1 MSNGHNNLF
10 PELSPRAEIFEKVQH
25 LEKDRLDNTIF
36 GYPTNFI
43 NLISSLTFLKL
54 KGTLFEKGPD
64 GSKEISS
71 LGPNHLSSLY
81 GLNFPVVYVIE
92 SCAWEKRVLMG
103 TSTEGTGAL
112 KSILTGLAGSTL
124 VEDETNLISLFTQ
137 WSCGTITG
145 IPAQPKVRK
154 RTEKARKISSSSM
167 DSLLTV
173 LNNAHWVYAVV
184 SFPLGRSQVNN
195 WIEQCAMEIQNTTE
209 TYLLRDIQKA
219 NRMAA
224 HYVKLLE
231 STISRLKKG
240 YSEGMWQ
247 NGVYFFSE
255 TRVVEGLSLLVPA
268 FSGERALPEP
278 IRGHLCSSNAH
289 AVPFENLLNSQELSA
304 FIRFPEREYQGFRLK
319 EWVDFDLDFQESA
332 RNAISVGNILAYDVS
347 SDQKVNVPLNDL
359 TRHGLVAG
367 ATGSG
372 KTNTLFHILT
382 QIWEEYKIPFM
393 VIEPTKAEYRNL
405 SSIIKETLIFTLGEE
420 VPGRSSP
427 FRLNP
432 FQFPKGV
439 SLQTHIDYLKAVFNA
454 SFVMYA
460 PMPYILEECLYEVYR
475 DKGWIIVTSQNE
487 RGIERGAFPTLTDLY
502 FKIDEIVDR
511 IGYEDRITMD
521 IKSALKTRIN
531 NLRVGGKGLML
542 DTKESVAFKD
552 IMDRPTIL
560 ELKYMG
566 NDDEKT
572 FVMGLILTALYEFY
586 ESEDLGVQNDHKLHH
601 ITLIEEAHRLL
612 KNVPTEKVSEDS
624 ANMKGKAVETFC
636 NLLAEVRAYGEGIL
650 VSEQIPTKLAPDIM
664 KNTNL
669 KILHRMVSKEERDVM
684 GHTMNL
690 DDRQMRYVSTLTQ
703 GEAVFFREGL
713 DRPLLI
719 RVPLATVSTSR
730 RTTEMLAISQN
741 MTEGFFQRRLPL
753 LYRFPYCNNCQ
764 LKLKQDCEKIVKE
777 IEGGEGDTGFEKEA
791 VREFLP
797 LLLGADNML
806 RKGVRDDPDRGYC
819 FEAHLIST
827 YVEKRGD
834 FYGWSFGEINRI
846 IKEIGGLRNVEERL
860 EILRDRCIE
869 KSSDAEP
876 PFTLCRAL
884 CSNVCLYGYEVSVIG
899 EDPVMHNRFV
909 EIMDTEDTDHR
920 LINNLEIILSKEISG
935 WLQHRLDGD
944 LLRGLFDCYVIQ
956 KMDELGIRHDLQEN
970 IMGRR

>member
-25 LEKDRLDNTIF
+25 LEKDRLDDTIF

-64 GSKEISS
+64 GSKEIAS

-92 SCAWEKRVLMG
+92 SCAWEKRVLLG
-103 TSTEGTGAL
+103 TSADGIGAL
-112 KSILTGLAGSTL
+112 KSVLTGLAGSTL
-124 VEDETNLISLFTQ
+124 VEEQTSLISSFSK

-173 LNNAHWVYAVV
+173 LNNAHWVYATV

-240 YSEGMWQ
+240 RSEGMWQ

-255 TRVVEGLSLLVPA
+255 DRVVEGLSLLVPA
-268 FSGERALPEP
+268 FSGERSLPEP
-278 IRGHLCSSNAH
+278 IRGHLCSSSAH

-332 RNAISVGNILAYDVS
+332 KNAISVGNILAYDVS

-405 SSIIKETLIFTLGEE
+405 GSIIRETLIFTLGEE

-432 FQFPKGV
+432 FQFPEGV

-475 DKGWIIVTSQNE
+475 DKGWVIVTSQNE
-487 RGIERGAFPTLTDLY
+487 RGMERGAFPTLTDLY
-502 FKIDEIVDR
+502 FKIDEVVDR

-531 NLRVGGKGLML
+531 NLRVGSKGLML
-542 DTKESVAFKD
+542 DTKESVGFKD

-572 FVMGLILTALYEFY
+572 FVMGLLLTALYEFY
-586 ESEDLGVQNDHKLHH
+586 ESEDRDVENDQDLHH

-669 KILHRMVSKEERDVM
+669 KVLHRMVSKEEREVM

-719 RVPLATVSTSR
+719 RVPLAAVSTSG
-730 RTTEMLAISQN
+730 RTTGLLAISQN

-753 LYRFPYCNNCQ
+753 LYRFPYCNSCQ
-764 LKLKQDCEKIVKE
+764 LRLKQECEKIVKE
-777 IEGGEGDTGFEKEA
+777 IEKGGDWGWEKEA
-791 VREFLP
+791 VRQFLP
-797 LLLGADNML
+797 LLLGNED
-806 RKGVRDDPDRGYC
+806 KVGFRDDPDRAYC
-819 FEAHLIST
+819 FEAHIVSAYL
-827 YVEKRGD
+827 EKRGD
-834 FYGWSFGEINRI
+834 FYGWSFGDINRMI
-846 IKEIGGLRNVEERL
+846 DEIGGRKSSVERMEM
-860 EILRDRCIE
+860 LRDRCAE
-869 KSSDAEP
+869 KSSHAEP
-876 PFTLCRAL
+876 PFPFCRGL

-899 EDPVMHNRFV
+899 KDPVIHNRFV
-909 EIMDTEDTDHR
+909 DIMDTEDADHR
-920 LINNLEIILSKEISG
+920 LSNNLEIILTKEISG

-956 KMDELGIRHDLQEN
+956 KMDELEIRHDLQEN

>member
-1 MSNGHNNLF
+1 MNNDRNNLF
-10 PELSPRAEIFEKVQH
+10 PELSPRTEIFEKVQH
-25 LEKDRLDNTIF
+25 LEKNRLDDAAF
-36 GYPTNFI
+36 GYPTNFF
-43 NLISSLTFLKL
+43 NLINSLTFLRL
-54 KGTLFEKGPD
+54 NGTLFEKGPD
-64 GSKEISS
+64 GSKEIASF
-71 LGPNHLSSLY
+71 GANHLSALY

-103 TSTEGTGAL
+103 TSTGGIGAL

-124 VEDETNLISLFTQ
+124 VEEQANPVSRFTQ
-137 WSCGTITG
+137 WPCVTITG
-145 IPAQPKVRK
+145 IPTQPNMSK
-154 RTEKARKISSSSM
+154 RAEKARKISSRSM

-231 STISRLKKG
+231 RTISRLKKG
-240 YSEGMWQ
+240 HSEGIWQ

-268 FSGERALPEP
+268 FSGERSLPEP
-278 IRGHLCSSNAH
+278 IRGHICSSNADV
-289 AVPFENLLNSQELSA
+289 VPFENLLNSRELSA
-304 FIRFPEREYQGFRLK
+304 FINFPEREYQGFRLK
-319 EWVDFDLDFQESA
+319 EWVDFDLDFQDSA
-332 RNAISVGNILAYDVS
+332 EDAVSIGNILAYDVT
-347 SDQKVNVPLNDL
+347 SDQEVNIPLNDL

-372 KTNTLFHILT
+372 KTNTLFHILI
-382 QIWEEYKIPFM
+382 QAWEKYKIPFM

-405 SSIIKETLIFTLGEE
+405 SSIIRETLIFTLGEE
-420 VPGRSSP
+420 APERSSP

-432 FQFPKGV
+432 FQFPQGV

-454 SFVMYA
+454 GFAMYA

-475 DKGWIIVTSQNE
+475 DKGWAIVTSRNE
-487 RGIERGAFPTLTDLY
+487 RGTERGAFPTLTDLY
-502 FKIDEIVDR
+502 FKIDEVVDR

-542 DTKESVAFKD
+542 DAKESISFRD
-552 IMDRPTIL
+552 IMDQPTIL

-586 ESEDLGVQNDHKLHH
+586 ESGNQDVQNDRKLHH

-624 ANMKGKAVETFC
+624 TNMKGKAVETFC

-669 KILHRMVSKEERDVM
+669 KVLHRMVSKEERDIM

-690 DDRQMRYVSTLTQ
+690 DDRQMRYASTLSQ

-719 RVPLATVSTSR
+719 RAPLAAVGTSE
-730 RTTEMLAISQN
+730 RTTELSAISQS
-741 MTEGFFQRRLPL
+741 MLEGFFQRRLPL
-753 LYRFPYCNNCQ
+753 LYRFPYCNNCR
-764 LKLKQDCEKIVKE
+764 LRLKQDCEKTVNKIKKD
-777 IEGGEGDTGFEKEA
+777 GNRDWEKEA
-791 VREFLP
+791 VRHFLP
-797 LLLGADNML
+797 LFFGNDNNMEA
-806 RKGVRDDPDRGYC
+806 GGDPDLAYC
-819 FEAHLIST
+819 FEAHIVSAYL
-827 YVEKRGD
+827 EKKGD
-834 FYGWSFGEINRI
+834 FHHWSFGDVNRMI
-846 IKEIGGLRNVEERL
+846 EETGRRRNVEERSA
-860 EILRDRCIE
+860 ILRNLCME
-869 KSSDAEP
+869 KSSGAEP
-876 PFTLCRAL
+876 PLTLCRAV
-884 CSNVCLYGYEVSVIG
+884 CANVCRYGYEVSVIG
-899 EDPVMHNRFV
+899 KDAVIHNRFV
-909 EIMDTEDTDHR
+909 DIMDTEDADHR
-920 LINNLEIILSKEISG
+920 LINNLEIIISKEISG
-935 WLQHRLDGD
+935 WLQHRLNGD
-944 LLRGLFDCYVIQ
+944 ILRGLFNCYAIQ
-956 KMDELGIRHDLQEN
+956 KMDELKIRRDLQEN
-970 IMGRR
+970 IMGRE